1 MGYKILRWDSIEQNN
16 KIVPMIYFKPC
27 LKFMNIMKLND
38 NKILLKISGTE
49 MYNGIY
55 NGVANKSSIVP
66 NCRPNFF
73 DATNLYVIILNA
85 SFYQYPNLDKM
96 GYFEISNFNN
106 KPIQKPTPKPTPKPS
121 GKPSP
126 SRKLFPTNDYVKPSA
141 KSSGA
146 KSQSSLPKFRSNG
159 IYPINPDSLNGLEI
173 GLIVALIFVSLI
185 LIFGGGWAYQK
196 INKRKK

>member
-1 MGYKILRWDSIEQNN
+1 MRYQILRWDSIEQNN

-27 LKFMNIMKLND
+27 LKFMNIMKLNN

-49 MYNGIY
+49 MYNGIHT
-55 NGVANKSSIVP
+55 GVANKSSIVP

-73 DATNLYVIILNA
+73 DATNLYVIILNTD
-85 SFYQYPNLDKM
+85 FYQYPNLDKM
-96 GYFEISNFNN
+96 GYFEISNFDN
-106 KPIQKPTPKPTPKPS
+106 KPTPKSPEKLAGKLA
-121 GKPSP
+121 GKPAGKPTGKPANSNDP
-126 SRKLFPTNDYVKPSA
+126 SKPGIA
-141 KSSGA
+141 NTR
-146 KSQSSLPKFRSNG
+146 SSLPKFRNNG
-159 IYPINPDSLNGLEI
+159 SKINSGSLNGLEI

>member
-1 MGYKILRWDSIEQNN
+1 MGYQILRWDSIEQNN

-49 MYNGIY
+49 MYNGIHT
-55 NGVANKSSIVP
+55 GVANKSSIVP

-73 DATNLYVIILNA
+73 DATNLYVIILNID
-85 SFYQYPNLDKM
+85 FYQYPNLDKM
-96 GYFEISNFNN
+96 GYFEISNFDN
-106 KPIQKPTPKPTPKPS
+106 KPIPKPT
-121 GKPSP
+121 GKPTGKP
-126 SRKLFPTNDYVKPSA
+126 IGKPTNSNGPS
-141 KSSGA
+141 KSGIA
-146 KSQSSLPKFRSNG
+146 NTRPSLPRFRNSGHTN
-159 IYPINPDSLNGLEI
+159 NPASLNGLEI

>member
-1 MGYKILRWDSIEQNN
+1 MRYQILRWDSVEQNN

-27 LKFMNIMKLND
+27 LKFMNIMKLNN

-49 MYNGIY
+49 MYNGIH

-73 DATNLYVIILNA
+73 DATNLYVIILNTD
-85 SFYQYPNLDKM
+85 FYQYPNLDKM
-96 GYFEISNFNN
+96 GYFEISNFDN
-106 KPIQKPTPKPTPKPS
+106 KPIQKPTPKPT
-121 GKPSP
+121 GKPTGKP
-126 SRKLFPTNDYVKPSA
+126 MGKPTNSNDPS
-141 KSSGA
+141 KSGIA
-146 KSQSSLPKFRSNG
+146 NTRPSLPKFRNNASK
-159 IYPINPDSLNGLEI
+159 INSGSLNGLEI